1 MSARRVVLVLPT
13 AALVNMVTAALPDG
27 DTVVAIVSDFRTAR
41 ALLFA
46 DVDLVISEL
55 KLGAYNG
62 LHLAMSAGQL
72 GVRGLVLGPDDAV
85 LMAEATGLAVP
96 YLAAPFTHERLAAAL
111 ATPATRR
118 EQRQFTRKA
127 VSRLDAFID
136 TTPVALVD
144 VSYGGVRFEETGA
157 GADAATIPATFTLR
171 LAHAETSWQAQR
183 IWSRPTEEG
192 AALVHGAAVVS
203 PDPVA
208 TLAWR
213 AVVDAA
219 GSTPSEIAS

>member
-13 AALVNMVTAALPDG
+13 GALVDKVTAALPAG

-46 DVDLVISEL
+46 DVDLVVSEL

-62 LHLAMSAGQL
+62 LHLAMSAGQQ
-72 GVRGLVLGPDDAV
+72 GIRGLVLGPDDPV

-96 YLAAPFTHERLAAAL
+96 YLSAPFTHDRLVAAL
-111 ATPATRR
+111 AMPVARR
-118 EQRQFTRKA
+118 EQRQFTRKT
-127 VSRLDAFID
+127 VSRIDAYVD

-144 VSYGGVRFEETGA
+144 LSYGGVRFEASPDG
-157 GADAATIPATFTLR
+157 TIPATFVLR
-171 LAHAETSWQAQR
+171 LPHAETSWQAQR
-183 IWSRPTEEG
+183 IWSLPASES
-192 AALVHGAAVVS
+192 AAAVHGAAVVS

-213 AVVDAA
+213 AVVDSA
-219 GSTPSEIAS
+219 STTPTEVAS